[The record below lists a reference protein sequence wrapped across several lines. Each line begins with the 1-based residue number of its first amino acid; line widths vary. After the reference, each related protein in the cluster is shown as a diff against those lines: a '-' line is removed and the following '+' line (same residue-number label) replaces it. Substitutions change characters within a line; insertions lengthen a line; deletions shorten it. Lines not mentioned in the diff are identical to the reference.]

1 MLAAMIRRALWALAL
16 VGVSGGA
23 AWAQGEI
30 KVGLLYPT
38 SGIYAGPAKQ
48 GIEGATLAFEEA
60 GNQIGGRK
68 VRLIIEDDEA
78 KPDVALAKAKKLV
91 ESDAVQVLMGI
102 IWSPNAMALRP
113 YVHERK
119 VPLVISE
126 AAPRPIT
133 QEAGSPYIFR
143 TGFASG
149 QLDYPFG
156 QYACGKLGYRRI
168 VVIAFDSIF
177 GRELGDFLEAGCR
190 QAGGAVVEKIYAP
203 VDTVDFAPYFARIQ
217 KANPDVVW
225 ALWSGAAALRFLKQY
240 DDFGMKQKYPLIGHG
255 ALTDE
260 AVINAAGTVA
270 QGVVSYYNY
279 SPAIDSPENKR
290 FVEAYRK
297 RFGSDPGVY
306 SQGGYLAA
314 RAIVEAGKA
323 VGGDIANTPRFLA
336 ALKAVRFEGPEGRI
350 RFDAHQQAVH
360 SLYIRRVQ
368 PGPGGQLVNMPIDV
382 VRDIEQ
388 YWPKGKPAN

>member
-1 MLAAMIRRALWALAL
+1 MHRLWALAL
-16 VGVSGGA
+16 TLFFCGS

-38 SGIYAGPAKQ
+38 TGIYAGPAKQ

-78 KPDVALAKAKKLV
+78 KPDVALTKAKKLV
-91 ESDAVQVLMGI
+91 ESDGVQVLMGI

-113 YVHERK
+113 YIHERK
-119 VPLVISE
+119 VPLVLSE

-156 QYACGKLGYRRI
+156 QYLCSKLGYRRI

-177 GRELGDFLEAGCR
+177 GRELGDFIDAGCK
-190 QAGGAVVEKIYAP
+190 QAGGAVVEKIFAP
-203 VDTVDFAPYFARIQ
+203 VDTADFAPYFARIQ
-217 KANPDVVW
+217 QANPDAVW
-225 ALWSGAAALRFLKQY
+225 ALWSGTAALRFLKQY
-240 DDFGMKQKYPLIGHG
+240 SEFGMKQKYPLVGHG

-260 AVINAAGTVA
+260 SVINAVGAVA
-270 QGVVSYYNY
+270 LGVVSYYNW
-279 SPAIDSPENKR
+279 SLAIDSPDNKR

-297 RFGSDPGVY
+297 RFGVDPGVY
-306 SQGGYLAA
+306 SSGGYRAA
-314 RAIVEAGKA
+314 RAIIEAAKA
-323 VGGDIANTPRFLA
+323 VGGDFSNTDRFLG
-336 ALKAVRFEGPEGRI
+336 ALRAVRFEALGGVV
-350 RFDAHQQAVH
+350 RFDAHQNVIH
-360 SLYIRRVQ
+360 NLYIRRVQ

-382 VRDIEQ
+382 VKDIEQ
-388 YWPKGKPAN
+388 YWPKGKPAK

>member
-1 MLAAMIRRALWALAL
+1 MRIDMHRLWGLAL
-16 VGVSGGA
+16 ILGFGGGVWA
-23 AWAQGEI
+23 ADEI

-48 GIEGATLAFEEA
+48 GVEGATLAFEEI
-60 GNQIGGRK
+60 GHQIGGRK
-68 VRLIIEDDEA
+68 VRLIVEDDEA
-78 KPDVALAKAKKLV
+78 KPDVALTKAKKLV
-91 ESDAVQVLMGI
+91 ERDEVQVLMGI

-119 VPLVISE
+119 VPLVLSE

-156 QYACGKLGYRRI
+156 QYMCSKLGYRKV

-177 GRELGDFLEAGCR
+177 GRELGDFIEAGCK
-190 QAGGAVVEKIYAP
+190 QAGGAVVEKIFAP
-203 VDTVDFAPYFARIQ
+203 VDTADFAPYFARIQ
-217 KANPDVVW
+217 QANPDAVW

-240 DDFGMKQKYPLIGHG
+240 SEFGMKQKYPLVGHG
-255 ALTDE
+255 AVTDE
-260 AVINAAGTVA
+260 AVINAVGAVA

-279 SPAIDSPENKR
+279 SPAIDTPENKR
-290 FVEAYRK
+290 FFEAYRK
-297 RFGSDPGVY
+297 RFGVDPGVY
-306 SQGGYLAA
+306 SSGGYRAA
-314 RAIVEAGKA
+314 RAIIEAARA
-323 VGGDIANTPRFLA
+323 VGGDFSSTDRFLA
-336 ALKAVRFEGPEGRI
+336 ALRAVRFNPFGNVV
-350 RFDAHQQAVH
+350 RFDAHQQAIH

-368 PGPGGQLVNMPIDV
+368 SGPGGKLVNTPIDV
-382 VRDIEQ
+382 VPDIEQ
-388 YWPKGKPAN
+388 YWPKGKPAK